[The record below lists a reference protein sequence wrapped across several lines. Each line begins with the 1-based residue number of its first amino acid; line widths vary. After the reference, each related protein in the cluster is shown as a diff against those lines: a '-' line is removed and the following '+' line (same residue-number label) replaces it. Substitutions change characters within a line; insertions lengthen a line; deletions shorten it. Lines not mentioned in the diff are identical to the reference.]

1 MMSGWGD
8 RYFHALCFH
17 PTAFDCAMATFS
29 STEQHAELLCS
40 QTSGDQKMQISFPG
54 FFLLAIS
61 NMQAG
66 KVLGKTSLGTTNK
79 GQHFIQMGDLLFPD
93 ILDLQVLQKA
103 GSPENSFPSHASI
116 HWCELGFNTL
126 SVPCIFLLGNSSLK
140 WQRDILE
147 GQSNYSRPVNLRGLW
162 HFQEFLPS
170 VICPTQLFFLLYVFL
185 I

>member
-1 MMSGWGD
+1 MPFASI
-8 RYFHALCFH
+8 
-17 PTAFDCAMATFS
+17 
-29 STEQHAELLCS
+29 LLLLTVQWQPSPLRSNMLNCCVHRPLETRKCKFLS
-40 QTSGDQKMQISFPG
+40 PF

-140 WQRDILE
+140 
-147 GQSNYSRPVNLRGLW
+147 
-162 HFQEFLPS
+162 
-170 VICPTQLFFLLYVFL
+170 
-185 I
+185 